1 MMKKKLKVT
10 LAGILL
16 CVVALALVLT
26 ANSEAAPPIKI
37 GLISAW
43 DYAGGVGAKRGA
55 QMAVRDLN
63 AAGGVLGRKLEPIMY
78 DNKLSADESKKG
90 VERLLYK
97 DKVDVI
103 VGFWRSDLAIVAQP
117 LIMEAKKI
125 FMVAG
130 ASSPVLT
137 AQRIGKDYETYK
149 YTFSTEVNGLYH
161 LGLFWMPVE
170 IAKKKLGLNK
180 IALLGEK
187 AAWYDPLH
195 ENYSKKK
202 GVVYEARFS
211 PDAVDYSVEF
221 TKAKAAGA
229 DILFYVSTGKG
240 GTPSVKQWY
249 DMQLPMLYC
258 GYNVEAQ
265 NPEFS
270 KITEGKSEGVV
281 DEKIGGS
288 GGLAITEKSRPWY
301 EAYKKM
307 FGEYPIAYNNSLSY
321 DAVMSWAEGVKLAG
335 TVDSDA
341 VVKAMESPK
350 YRYVGISGIIDRWDK
365 IHNPVGGGWEEGEA
379 WGWIAFQWQNGKQ
392 EVIYPE
398 SVKTSDM
405 ILPDR
410 VKKLM
415 GK

>member
-1 MMKKKLKVT
+1 MKKNLKVT
-10 LAGILL
+10 LTGILL
-16 CVVALALVLT
+16 CVVTLALGLT
-26 ANSEAAPPIKI
+26 ANSDAAPPIKV
-37 GLISAW
+37 GMISAW
-43 DYAGGVGAKRGA
+43 DYAGGQGAKRGA
-55 QMAVRDLN
+55 EMAIRDLN
-63 AAGGVLGRKLEPIMY
+63 ASGGLLGRKVEAIMY
-78 DNKLSADESKKG
+78 DNKLSADEAKRG

-137 AQRIGKDYETYK
+137 SQRIGKDYNTYK

-161 LGLFWMPVE
+161 LGLFWMPVKMAQKE
-170 IAKKKLGLNK
+170 FGLKK

-195 ENYSKKK
+195 KKYSKEE
-202 GVVYEARFS
+202 GVVYETRFS
-211 PDAVDYSVEF
+211 PDTVDYSVEY

-229 DILFYVSTGKG
+229 EILFFVSTGKG
-240 GTPSVKQWY
+240 GTPSVRQWY
-249 DMQLPMLYC
+249 DMQLPMFYT
-258 GYNVEAQ
+258 GYNVAAQ
-265 NPEFS
+265 DPEFS

-288 GGLAITEKSRPWY
+288 GGLPITEKSQAWY
-301 EAYKKM
+301 EDYKKM

-335 TVDSDA
+335 TVDSDE
-341 VVKAMESPK
+341 VVVAMESPK
-350 YRYVGISGIIDRWDK
+350 YRHVGISGIIERWDK

-379 WGWIAFQWQNGKQ
+379 WGWVAFQWQNGKQ
-392 EVIYPE
+392 EVIYPA
-398 SVKTSDM
+398 SIKTADM

>member
-1 MMKKKLKVT
+1 MKRVWKIFF
-10 LAGILL
+10 AGIL
-16 CVVALALVLT
+16 VFAIGMGIGFSAK
-26 ANSEAAPPIKI
+26 SEAAEPIKV

-43 DYAGGVGAKRGA
+43 DYAGGQGAKRGA
-55 QMAVRDLN
+55 EMAVRDLN
-63 AAGGVLGRKLEPIMY
+63 ASGGLLGRKLEPIMY
-78 DNKLSADESKKG
+78 DNKLSADESKRG

-137 AQRIGKDYETYK
+137 AQRIAKDYNTYK
-149 YTFSTEVNGLYH
+149 YTFSTEVNGLFH
-161 LGLFWMPVE
+161 LACFWEPVKMAQE
-170 IAKKKLGLNK
+170 KLGLKK

-195 ENYSKKK
+195 ERYSKNKD
-202 GVVYEARFS
+202 VVYQARFS
-211 PDAVDYSVEF
+211 PDATDYSVEY

-229 DILFYVSTGKG
+229 EILYYVSTGKG

-249 DMQLPMLYC
+249 DMQLPMFYC

-265 NPEFS
+265 DPEFH
-270 KITEGKSEGVV
+270 KITEGKCDGVA

-288 GGLAITEKSRPWY
+288 GGLPITKKTVAWY
-301 EAYKKM
+301 EDYKKM

-321 DAVMSWAEGVKLAG
+321 DAVMAWAEGVKLAG
-335 TVDSDA
+335 TVDSKA

-350 YRYVGISGIIDRWDK
+350 YRYVGISGIIERWDK

-379 WGWIAFQWQNGKQ
+379 WGWVAFQWQNGKQ
-392 EVIYPE
+392 EVIYP
-398 SVKTSDM
+398 SGIKTAD
-405 ILPDR
+405 IVLTDR
-410 VKKLM
+410 LKKLM